1 MTNITGVSQ
10 LLSDWLFPNYCL
22 QCHALVHQQQGLCE
36 HCLQDLSLLDLS
48 AGKNLLHRPDILEL
62 FPDCQFERLIAC
74 AWYRPPFDHWLT
86 QLKFHNQIHYKKAL
100 GQIINQQLAVAKQSA
115 KEWPDYFV
123 ILPLHRQRFFSR
135 GFNQV
140 DQVWRTCLADEVI
153 CDDLL
158 VKCKTTSKQTN
169 LTRAKR
175 IKNLQGAF
183 RCNKVVTG
191 DTVAIVDDVMTS
203 GATLNAA
210 TEALKQAGAKQV
222 WAFVTCLT
230 PLEH

>member
-1 MTNITGVSQ
+1 MANISRLSKG
-10 LLSDWLFPNYCL
+10 LSDWLFPCYCL
-22 QCHALVHQQQGLCE
+22 QCQVQIYEQQGLCE
-36 HCLQDLSLLDLS
+36 HCLADLPLFDLTTS
-48 AGKNLLHRPDILEL
+48 KNLLYHPDIAEL
-62 FPDCQFERLIAC
+62 FPDCQFEHLFAC
-74 AWYRPPFDHWLT
+74 AWYRSPFDHWLT

-100 GQIINQQLAVAKQSA
+100 IQVISQQLEIAKNSA
-115 KEWPDYFV
+115 DEWPDYFV

-140 DQVWRTCLADEVI
+140 DQSWRACLFDEI
-153 CDDLL
+153 IGDDLL
-158 VKCKTTSKQTN
+158 IKHKATNKQTH

-175 IKNLQGAF
+175 VKNVQGAF
-183 RCNKVVTG
+183 QCNKDITG
-191 DTVAIVDDVMTS
+191 DVVAIVDDVMTS

-230 PLEH
+230 PI